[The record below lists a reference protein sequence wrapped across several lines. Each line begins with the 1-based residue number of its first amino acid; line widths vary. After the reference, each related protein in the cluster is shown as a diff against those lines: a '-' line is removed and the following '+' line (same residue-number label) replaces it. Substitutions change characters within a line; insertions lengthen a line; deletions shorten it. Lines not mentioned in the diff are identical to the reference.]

1 METSESEPLMK
12 YRKFPWT
19 MSKSGDS
26 PSSEMSL
33 AVTDFG
39 PDGIR
44 YASGVTMF
52 RALVGNVR
60 TCRRDAKGERQVS
73 GPHEAQRTDA
83 RHRGGAVCIS
93 GDDL

>member
-26 PSSEMSL
+26 PSSEISL
-33 AVTDFG
+33 AITDFW

-44 YASGVTMF
+44 YASGVTMN
-52 RALVGNVR
+52 RALVWNVR
-60 TCRRDAKGERQVS
+60 TCRRDAKGN
-73 GPHEAQRTDA
+73 AK
-83 RHRGGAVCIS
+83 
-93 GDDL
+93 